1 MFLVMCAMVHLTLK
15 QQLEVFLRLSDSL
28 FQVLPFFL
36 LVPCLPER
44 LLLGALFPLQHWRN
58 IFLWMELAGGQI
70 IVYTK
75 KKRGG
80 SPKPSYC
87 IQKATW
93 EHLMGFLHSGQ
104 AVVAQWT
111 LYMVQEH
118 SRRECHVTVRSDAG
132 CRSAKTNT
140 NHQLSFLPPKN
151 PKPIYAETFH
161 RHKNIIQK
169 LSMFCVFKRQHCHV
183 LSNKMLTAI
192 TNVSFH

>member
-1 MFLVMCAMVHLTLK
+1 MFLVMCAMFHLTLK
-15 QQLEVFLRLSDSL
+15 QLISSASL
-28 FQVLPFFL
+28 LLL

-58 IFLWMELAGGQI
+58 IFLPREPAEGQI

-93 EHLMGFLHSGQ
+93 EHLMGCLHSGQ

-111 LYMVQEH
+111 LYMVQDQ
-118 SRRECHVTVRSDAG
+118 SRRECHVTVWSDVG
-132 CRSAKTNT
+132 CRSEKT
-140 NHQLSFLPPKN
+140 
-151 PKPIYAETFH
+151 
-161 RHKNIIQK
+161 HKQIINFP
-169 LSMFCVFKRQHCHV
+169 S
-183 LSNKMLTAI
+183 
-192 TNVSFH
+192 